1 MSIVLKKLITSAS
14 IMTRKSAFVNVSGV
28 PNLVI
33 TYGGW
38 IDDCSAAEV
47 VLVIPGNPGLIEYY
61 DQFMSTLFEE
71 LGGKIPVWGIS
82 HGGHSLPENDSCL
95 PDLNDHPSLYDLE
108 GQTERKVEF
117 IRSHLPAETRLH
129 LVGHS
134 IGSQISLQTERR
146 LPPRR
151 VASSYHL
158 FPTVQRMRVSPAGR
172 RVWLLSRYLGSL
184 VMAVAALLAWL
195 PRRVRAAAVR
205 LWLPG
210 DTPAHA
216 LEASVELLRP
226 ASVARA
232 MAMAHDEL
240 IKVDQLDEEL
250 LRGAAPRAR
259 FYFSRS
265 DPWVPL
271 ENVEVMKQAVPELDT
286 VICENGYPHAFV
298 LREDA
303 VGGCAKHVAT
313 WVKKFSEV
321 VVEGK
326 EEKAM

>member
-1 MSIVLKKLITSAS
+1 MCQVSFAS
-14 IMTRKSAFVNVSGV
+14 PGYLTFSDARLCV
-28 PNLVI
+28 
-33 TYGGW
+33 
-38 IDDCSAAEV
+38 CSA
-47 VLVIPGNPGLIEYY
+47 
-61 DQFMSTLFEE
+61 
-71 LGGKIPVWGIS
+71 
-82 HGGHSLPENDSCL
+82 
-95 PDLNDHPSLYDLE
+95 DHPSLYDLE

-117 IRSHLPAETRLH
+117 IRSHLPSDARLH

-158 FPTVQRMRVSPAGR
+158 FPTVQRMRDSPAGR
-172 RVWLLSRYLGSL
+172 RVWLVSRYLGSL
-184 VMAVAALLAWL
+184 VMAVAALLAWM

-205 LWLPG
+205 LWLPA
-210 DTPAHA
+210 DTPAPA

-226 ASVARA
+226 ASVART

-250 LRGAAPRAR
+250 LRAAAPRAR

-271 ENVEVMKQAVPELDT
+271 ENVDLMRQRVPELDT
-286 VICENGYPHAFV
+286 EICESGYPHAFV

-303 VGGCAKHVAT
+303 VGGCARHVAG
-313 WVKKFSEV
+313 WVRKFSDVFGEQQ
-321 VVEGK
+321 EQQ
-326 EEKAM
+326 EAM